1 LKRAFV
7 EPDPKQPNGYALVR
21 LPGAAAAAAD
31 PRFLIRREGYEKGVL
46 GPGGW
51 QVGEGHLSPLSA
63 NVDGEDL
70 IIRLGPQVVDLL
82 EPGTVLITVPAAAF
96 DGFAVWPDIAPS
108 YTGSRM
114 GDSTPTS
121 EGFARP
127 AQTVGEQPSRSPAST
142 ETRHRPEGPGPP
154 PGNQRAGPVKRTG
167 GDGSMRRRS
176 LALIIAIGLFGIVA
190 GGTLVVFPQ
199 TRCAWFGI
207 SCPTPIQP
215 TRDLLREALNCA
227 AAKQS
232 TAPCE
237 VDACFRDYLSQ
248 TPAADVHPAAQRA
261 LDDGRAAC
269 QPPVPEPRQSEDYVL
284 NQARQCATSAQPC
297 VVKTCY
303 ADYLAQF
310 PSGVHRPAVDT
321 EIARAEQACR
331 PTPSPDGPALDGR
344 YLARTA
350 VACGAKSD
358 SIIVE
363 INHGRITWR
372 HEYQGISYPW
382 EGTLDNSGAIQA
394 LVRGST
400 DLRASGRF
408 DNDERQVRMIYPQC
422 AAGVPMEIITKMSN

>member
-1 LKRAFV
+1 LNQAFV
-7 EPDPKQPNGYALVR
+7 EPDLKQPYGHAVVR

-51 QVGEGHLSPLSA
+51 QVGEAHLSPLSA
-63 NVDGEDL
+63 NTDGNDL
-70 IIRLGPQVVDLL
+70 IIHLGPQVVDLL
-82 EPGTVLITVPAAAF
+82 EPGTVLLSVPAAGF

-121 EGFARP
+121 EGFIRP
-127 AQTVGEQPSRSPAST
+127 AQTLDERPSRSPAST

-167 GDGSMRRRS
+167 GDGSIRRRS

-215 TRDLLREALNCA
+215 TGDRLREALNCA

-237 VDACFRDYLSQ
+237 VDACLRDYLSQ

-269 QPPVPEPRQSEDYVL
+269 QPPRPEPRRPSEDYVL
-284 NQARQCATSAQPC
+284 KQAQQCAESAQPC

-303 ADYLAQF
+303 ADYLTQF
-310 PSGVHRPAVDT
+310 PSGVSRGEAEA
-321 EIARAEQACR
+321 EIARAERAC
-331 PTPSPDGPALDGR
+331 TPSPADGH

-382 EGTLDNSGAIQA
+382 EGTLDNSRAIQA

-408 DNDERQVRMIYPQC
+408 DNNERQVRMIYPQC